1 MKTMLIADNH
11 NRKNVVIEPSETTVR
26 QAFLDNGMQPEV
38 GLPFLNGVAIPPH
51 KLDETILSLA
61 GEADEYRLT
70 KTVKSDGNF

>member
-1 MKTMLIADNH
+1 MKNMLIADNH
-11 NRKNVVIEPSETTVR
+11 NRKSVIIEPSELTVR

-38 GLPFLNGVAIPPH
+38 GLPFLNGVAVPEH
-51 KLDETILSLA
+51 KLDETILNLA